1 MATYTNFNNEI
12 FSQKAL
18 EGFVMELMPF
28 AGFSTNFSADPVQ
41 KGDTVLVPLIGGL
54 TATTFSGSY
63 AVSGGTMTAVT
74 VTINAHKIVPVGQD
88 DITAANSSM
97 ANLGKFAYQ
106 QGAALATLILRDV
119 FALAVS
125 SNFAQ
130 ITEIA
135 PTAMDVAQI
144 RATRLAL
151 NQANC
156 PRTPRNLVLDSIPYD
171 ALLGVTNFVQ
181 AHMFGDRVAI
191 AEGNVPRA
199 LGFDLYELNAPFL
212 SVSVMGLAAHASA
225 IAIAMRYLQP
235 QSPERYDYAAPV
247 TDPGTGLTFGVRSH
261 YDPNTGTYYTNL
273 EANYGCSVGITN
285 AGRTLRSTT

>member
-1 MATYTNFNNEI
+1 MATYTNFDNEI

-28 AGFSTNFSADPVQ
+28 SGFSTNFSPVPVQ

-63 AVSGGTMTAVT
+63 AVCGGTLTAVT
-74 VTINAHKIVPVGQD
+74 VTINRHKVSPVGQND
-88 DITAANSSM
+88 LTAAASSM

-106 QGAALATLILRDV
+106 QGAALATLVLQDV
-119 FALAVS
+119 FSLVVS

-130 ITEIA
+130 LTEIA
-135 PTAMDVAQI
+135 PAAMDVPQMRQA
-144 RATRLAL
+144 RLAL
-151 NQANC
+151 NNVNV
-156 PRTPRNLVLDSIPYD
+156 PRTPRALILDCDPYD

-191 AEGNVPRA
+191 AEGKVPRA
-199 LGFDLYELNAPFL
+199 LGFDLYELNNPFT
-212 SVSVMGLAAHASA
+212 SVSVMGFAAHSSA

-247 TDPGTGLTFGVRSH
+247 TDPGTGLTFGIRSH

-273 EANYGCSVGITN
+273 EANYGYSVGITN
-285 AGRTLRSTT
+285 AGRTIRSKT